1 MHSVMHRGQIRQ
13 QFLGRQQSIHVA
25 YHIAKYISI
34 ILHQIF
40 HLNGVLFAEN
50 ICALF
55 SIRAQWALNDC
66 KRKSHRCET
75 YYILF
80 AFKLIRKWQSR
91 GIFPI
96 FICVMRCSGP
106 RHFDLHIHNNSYRCI
121 GASTFTFQI
130 KRGKKLEQ
138 IPIIHNKIAEELLH
152 LFSFWINKMSKFSER
167 RSIDS
172 WPKIVN
178 RRCQHELIFNMW
190 SNACRIHANKCR
202 WRTHRMQFSKQFQTM
217 FEIPIFKSSRLYT
230 QLNVKPQKLL
240 NYRLHGICVSFML
253 RSIRRSTIQQSICVL
268 RNTFASEWHGASL
281 ARPVKCSSF
290 N

>member
-1 MHSVMHRGQIRQ
+1 MEFYSRKIFVHYFRFAPNEHWMTASEKVIDAKHIIYYLHSNSYANGNREVFFRFLFVSCDARGRD
-13 QFLGRQQSIHVA
+13 
-25 YHIAKYISI
+25 ISI
-34 ILHQIF
+34 
-40 HLNGVLFAEN
+40 
-50 ICALF
+50 C
-55 SIRAQWALNDC
+55 
-66 KRKSHRCET
+66 T
-75 YYILF
+75 
-80 AFKLIRKWQSR
+80 
-91 GIFPI
+91 
-96 FICVMRCSGP
+96 FI
-106 RHFDLHIHNNSYRCI
+106 IIARCI